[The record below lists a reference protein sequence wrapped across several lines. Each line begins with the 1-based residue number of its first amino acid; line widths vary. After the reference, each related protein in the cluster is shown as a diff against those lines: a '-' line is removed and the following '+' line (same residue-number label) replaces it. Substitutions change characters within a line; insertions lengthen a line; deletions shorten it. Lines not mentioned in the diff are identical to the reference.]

1 MTPDAVPAAAPAA
14 DPIADPALVDRLR
27 PITVDEWPG
36 FTRAM
41 MRVFGEDATGPYVD
55 EPRPTAELDRS
66 LALLDDGFVAA
77 TAGIYSFELTVPGRV
92 VPAAG
97 VTWVTVSPTHRR
109 QGVLTAIMRRQL
121 DEVHAAGREPVAAL
135 WAAEGGIYG
144 RFGYAPAVWRGG
156 ITLDPTTAR
165 LRPDLPG
172 SDGRIRMVELEDY
185 RAAAVPLYARSRRV
199 GRGQVA
205 RDAPWWAR
213 RRRDDKDDRDGWTAR
228 RYAVH
233 HDADGAVS
241 GYVSYRQKEEWTP
254 QDQPRGKLQVIDL
267 VAATPGVRVALWRF
281 VLGHDLVRE
290 VSSWALSAEDPV
302 RSMVADPRSIS
313 TAVSDAM
320 WVRLVDVDRALAAR
334 RYPAPIDLVLEVRD
348 RFCPWNDG
356 RWRLTGHPA
365 GGYCG
370 RTDRD
375 PDLVLGV
382 EELAAVYLG
391 GVSLGTLHR
400 AGRVTEVS
408 PGAVALAS
416 TSFSWP
422 VAPQSPDGF

>member
-1 MTPDAVPAAAPAA
+1 MVTPDAVPAA
-14 DPIADPALVDRLR
+14 DPALVDQLR
-27 PITVDEWPG
+27 PITVEEWPA
-36 FTRAM
+36 FTTAM
-41 MRVFGEDATGPYVD
+41 TRVFGEDATGPYLD

-77 TAGIYSFELTVPGRV
+77 TAGIYSHDLTVPGGV

-109 QGVLTAIMRRQL
+109 RGVLTAIMRRQL
-121 DEVHAAGREPVAAL
+121 DDVHAAGREPLAAL
-135 WAAEGGIYG
+135 WAAEGSIYG

-156 ITLDPTTAR
+156 ITLDPARTR
-165 LRPDLPG
+165 LRADLPTT
-172 SDGRIRMVELEDY
+172 DGRISMVELDAY
-185 RAAAVPLYARSRRV
+185 RAAAVPLYERLRRDV
-199 GRGQVA
+199 PGHLA
-205 RDAPWWAR
+205 RDERWWDR
-213 RRRDDKDDRDGWTAR
+213 RLRDDKDDRDGWTSR
-228 RYAVH
+228 RYALH
-233 HDADGAVS
+233 TESDGAVT
-241 GYVSYRQKEEWTP
+241 GYVSYRQKEQWSPRDEP
-254 QDQPRGKLQVIDL
+254 QGKLQLVDL
-267 VAATPGVRVALWRF
+267 VAATPAVRVALWRF

-290 VSSWALSAEDPV
+290 VSSWALGAEDPI
-302 RSMVADPRSIS
+302 RSMVADPRSVPLS
-313 TAVSDAM
+313 PSDAM

-348 RFCPWNDG
+348 PFCPWNDG

-365 GGYCG
+365 GGHCA

-422 VAPQSPDGF
+422 VAPQSPDAF